1 MNAFKK
7 AIDWIAPPPAK
18 DEDGRDTWPSRTS
31 FILAA
36 MGGAVGL
43 GNVLRYP
50 SQVYN
55 NFGAQWFIPY
65 FMAIFL
71 VAIPVLILEV
81 SIGQAYRGG
90 SVVAYNQVGRRLR
103 GLGLGMII
111 NGYTVIVYY
120 VAILGW
126 VMNYWRNGFKSN
138 VPWAGRNE
146 EFFMEDVIANVD
158 PVESD
163 SGWISYPGGG
173 LVPETT
179 GWVLFTWFVIWL
191 CIWRGVGVTGRVV

>member
-1 MNAFKK
+1 MGAFRKVV
-7 AIDWIAPPPAK
+7 DFIAPPPPK
-18 DEDGRDTWPSRTS
+18 GEDGRDQWPSRTA

-55 NFGAQWFIPY
+55 NHGAQWFIPY

-81 SIGQAYRGG
+81 AIGQAFRSG
-90 SVVAYNQVGRRLR
+90 SVVAYNQVNKRLKGV
-103 GLGLGMII
+103 GLGLIF

-126 VMNYWRNGFKSN
+126 VMHYWRSGFTSN
-138 VPWAGRNE
+138 VPWADRNTEYFNE
-146 EFFMEDVIANVD
+146 EVIANVD
-158 PVESD
+158 PNEAD
-163 SGWISYPGGG
+163 DGWISYPGRG

-179 GWVLFTWFVIWL
+179 GWVLFTWFLVWL
-191 CIWRGVGVTGRVV
+191 CIWRGVGTTGRVM